1 MRVEACFQLDHEAT
15 DHPGTTMQL
24 TEYRAQ
30 LEALGA
36 WGAAV
41 TFYVLRVRATSPR
54 CTSPTPRRPPMIRF
68 RFPGSSQH
76 PAPIAFIGL
85 SDDNLTRLR
94 AGMPIRVNADDP
106 LGLAMELV
114 IYHGHSEVDMT
125 EELER
130 NGFMPVGS
138 TAKAQEAINRR
149 GEFRHEG
156 QP

>member
-1 MRVEACFQLDHEAT
+1 
-15 DHPGTTMQL
+15 
-24 TEYRAQ
+24 
-30 LEALGA
+30 
-36 WGAAV
+36 
-41 TFYVLRVRATSPR
+41 
-54 CTSPTPRRPPMIRF
+54 MIRF